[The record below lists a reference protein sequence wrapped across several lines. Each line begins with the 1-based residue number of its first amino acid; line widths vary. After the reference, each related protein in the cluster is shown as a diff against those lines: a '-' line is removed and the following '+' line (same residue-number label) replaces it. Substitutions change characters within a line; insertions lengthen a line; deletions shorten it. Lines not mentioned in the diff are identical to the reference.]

1 MSYTY
6 YKNIFANM
14 PLPLAYIDK
23 DLLDKNIATTIA
35 RNGTSKT
42 IRVASK
48 SVRCVAMLQYIL
60 NSNPLFKGLMT
71 YSASE
76 ALFLSQKGFDDLLM
90 GYPTMGKEEIDG
102 LCQEIKKGKKIV
114 FMADME
120 AHIFLIN
127 EIAAKHGIT
136 APICMDIDMSMDLPG
151 LHFGVWR
158 SSIFTPADVEKF
170 VKACK
175 SYKNI
180 ALVGIMGYEAQ
191 IAGVP
196 DAVKGQSLKNGL
208 VRLLKRRSIE
218 KIAIFRQEAID
229 ICQKEGIN
237 LAFVNGGGTG
247 CLESTTQESGITETT
262 VGSGFYA
269 PTVFNHYVNFKY
281 EAAAGFAVQIV
292 RQPKPQIFTCLGA
305 GYIASGEIGKA
316 KQPLPYLPAG
326 AKLIDLEGA
335 GEVMTPV
342 VYEGNE
348 TLNVGDPIFFRHAK
362 AGELCERFTHL
373 HLISHGKIV
382 ETVPTYRGEGQC
394 FV

>member
-1 MSYTY
+1 MTYTY
-6 YKNIFANM
+6 YKNIFADM
-14 PLPLAYIDK
+14 PLPLAYIDR
-23 DLLDKNIATTIA
+23 DLLDKNITTTIA

-48 SVRCVAMLQYIL
+48 SVRCVEMLQYIL
-60 NSNPLFKGLMT
+60 KSNPTFKGLMT

-90 GYPTMGKEEIDG
+90 GYPTMGKQEIDA
-102 LCQEIKKGKKIV
+102 LCQVIKKGKKIV

-120 AHIFLIN
+120 AHVFLIN

-170 VKACK
+170 VKTCK
-175 SYKNI
+175 KYKNI
-180 ALVGIMGYEAQ
+180 ELIGIMGYEAQ

-208 VRLLKRRSIE
+208 VRLLKKRSIQ
-218 KIAIFRQEAID
+218 KLATFRQQAID

-237 LAFVNGGGTG
+237 LTFVNGGGTG

-269 PTVFNHYVNFKY
+269 PTVFNHYANFKY

-292 RQPKPQIFTCLGA
+292 RQPKPHIFTCLGA

-316 KQPLPYLPAG
+316 KQPLPYLPNG

-342 VYEGNE
+342 VYNGNE
-348 TLNVGDPIFFRHAK
+348 AITVGDPIFFRHAK

-373 HLISHGKIV
+373 HIISQGKII